1 MMPSRNVEPPGVA
14 EPAAESAVADLCR
27 PASATVL
34 NALCSLSAKLDDI
47 DLSQEEPPAA
57 SLSSSAH
64 ELGRILRSAIE
75 QLRALERLQ
84 QNVADKTELGLEWAS
99 DSRSGPRALEPRP
112 LCVADACFGGGLEL
126 NRALQGLV
134 QAQSRDDVLAA
145 VETALRKL
153 RRSICAVLDAAFEE
167 GLLQLVGGEHLR
179 QRRAFDLPTTLQIRR
194 LYAEFR
200 RSLRAPQAE
209 SREAVLAA
217 LRYAAGALATLMS
230 SPHYLRA
237 RVSDR
242 SLLCRLQERL
252 LTWAR
257 SEQSIASGLQ
267 LLDDVRTCANLL
279 GGINR
284 RQELRAH
291 DCALVEQLYAGPAGD
306 TSEWLARF
314 APLGGLDD
322 VLDSLLAGA
331 ADTTE
336 AELVQQLL
344 ERLSTL
350 RSPGR
355 NQER

>member
-1 MMPSRNVEPPGVA
+1 MMPSRTLEPPG
-14 EPAAESAVADLCR
+14 AAESAVLDLR
-27 PASATVL
+27 HPASATSL
-34 NALCSLSAKLDDI
+34 NALCSLSAKLDDV
-47 DLSQEEPPAA
+47 DLSQGEPPAA

-64 ELGRILRSAIE
+64 ELGRILTSAIE
-75 QLRALERLQ
+75 QLQALERLH
-84 QNVADKTELGLEWAS
+84 QNVAGETELGLEWAS
-99 DSRSGPRALEPRP
+99 ESPSGPRSLQPRP

-153 RRSICAVLDAAFEE
+153 RRSICAVLDAAFDE

-179 QRRAFDLPTTLQIRR
+179 QRRAFDLQTTLVIRR

-209 SREAVLAA
+209 SREAVFAA

-230 SPHYLRA
+230 SPQYLRA

-242 SLLCRLQERL
+242 SLLRRLQERL

-257 SEQSIASGLQ
+257 SDQSIASGLQ

-284 RQELRAH
+284 RQELRVH
-291 DCALVEQLYAGPAGD
+291 DCALVEQLYAAPAGD

-314 APLGGLDD
+314 APLAGLDD

-331 ADTTE
+331 AETT

-350 RSPGR
+350 RSP
-355 NQER
+355 